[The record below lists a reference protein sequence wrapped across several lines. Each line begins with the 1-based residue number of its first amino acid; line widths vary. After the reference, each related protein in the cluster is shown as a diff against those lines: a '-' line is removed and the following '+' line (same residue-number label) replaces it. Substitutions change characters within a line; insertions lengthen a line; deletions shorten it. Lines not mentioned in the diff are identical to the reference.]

1 MISAGL
7 RSVLQ
12 AAADPIRCSDSEV
25 QRMLAEV
32 AQLHIQ
38 LAAATPRLL
47 EELIARKSLTAAQ
60 PAEAWLTAD
69 QAATKLGVTPRW
81 IRRRARVL
89 PFVRRISGKAI
100 RVSDEGLRRWMA
112 ARRAS

>member
-1 MISAGL
+1 
-7 RSVLQ
+7 
-12 AAADPIRCSDSEV
+12 
-25 QRMLAEV
+25 MLAEV
-32 AQLHIQ
+32 ARLHIQ
-38 LAAATPRLL
+38 LAAATTRLL
-47 EELIARKSLTAAQ
+47 EELIARKSMNAAQ

-69 QAATKLGVTPRW
+69 QAATQLGVTPRW

-112 ARRAS
+112 ARHAS